1 MRWIGPRKLSE
12 VAIGLIVLASSDCV
26 VGSGSVMVLT
36 VEWAIVEKDLME
48 LLLNFD
54 LGVWCS
60 TEDLRSF
67 FNSLLFQPEDK
78 RMKQNK

>member
-1 MRWIGPRKLSE
+1 MCSIGPRKLSE

-26 VGSGSVMVLT
+26 VGSGSVMVST
-36 VEWAIVEKDLME
+36 VEWAVVEKDLME

-67 FNSLLFQPEDK
+67 FSFFFPA
-78 RMKQNK
+78 